1 MGLEIERKFLVRG
14 DSYESAAV
22 SSVRIVQYYLSTDP
36 ERTVRLRLFGDSG
49 RLTVKGLTHGL
60 ARGEW
65 EYEIPAEDILEM
77 MPMAVGRVIDK
88 RRYIVPAGNGLK
100 WEVDVFGGDLA
111 GLRVAEIELPSEE
124 TTVDLPEFAG
134 REVTGDVRYYNS
146 SLADVDSPLPPL
158 D

>member
-1 MGLEIERKFLVRG
+1 MGLEIERKFLVCNEG
-14 DSYESAAV
+14 YEAAAV
-22 SSVRIVQYYLSTDP
+22 SSVRIVQYYLCADP
-36 ERTVRLRLFGDSG
+36 ERTVRVRLYGDSG
-49 RLTVKGLTHGL
+49 RLTVKGLTRGL

-65 EYEIPAEDILEM
+65 EYEIPAMDALAM

-100 WEVDVFGGDLA
+100 WEIDVFGGELA

-124 TTVDLPEFAG
+124 TTFDLPEFAG

-146 SLADVDSPLPPL
+146 SLAAEGSPLPPT